1 MTPPAQSPPNLDKIS
16 HSWYIS
22 LMNNLVELLDE
33 VETFLETLPKKL
45 EAKAYW
51 TMSLLQRMGTELKE
65 PYCKPVKGYKGLF
78 ELRVKQS
85 SNIVRL
91 FYFQH
96 RATIFMVTSGYVKKS
111 QKLNKLEIE
120 RAQRLRDR
128 FIQEE
133 NHDQT

>member
-1 MTPPAQSPPNLDKIS
+1 MFVIMKNE
-16 HSWYIS
+16 
-22 LMNNLVELLDE
+22 VELLDG
-33 VETFLETLPKKL
+33 VETFLETLPPKL

-78 ELRVKQS
+78 ELRIKQS

-96 RATIFMVTSGYVKKS
+96 HGTIFVVTSGYIKKS
-111 QKLNKLEIE
+111 QKLNRMEIE
-120 RAQRLRDR
+120 KAQRLRER

-133 NHDQT
+133 TDVQS

>member
-1 MTPPAQSPPNLDKIS
+1 MHGIFFVMENE
-16 HSWYIS
+16 
-22 LMNNLVELLDE
+22 VELLDG
-33 VETFLETLPKKL
+33 VEAFLETLPPKL

-51 TMSLLQRMGTELKE
+51 TMLLLQRMGTDLKE

-78 ELRVKQS
+78 ELRIKQS

-96 RATIFMVTSGYVKKS
+96 HGTIFVVTSGYVKKS
-111 QKLNKLEIE
+111 QKLNHLEIE
-120 RAQRLRDR
+120 KAQRIRER

-133 NHDQT
+133 TDGQT